1 MTFVKIFPF
10 LEVSKFSA
18 FTNQKK
24 YIFKSNWHLYF
35 QPGIYQYQIQST
47 NALDGVISIT
57 SKSNSIMSSPFH
69 GECWLET
76 IEKESDAS
84 NSSTMNSV
92 KVVARLQQG
101 NNPIIGANV
110 Q

>member
-18 FTNQKK
+18 FSNQ
-24 YIFKSNWHLYF
+24 KSNWHLYF

-69 GECWLET
+69 SECWM
-76 IEKESDAS
+76 EKVEMDFDAT
-84 NSSTMNSV
+84 NSSSMNSV
-92 KVVARLQQG
+92 KVAARLHQG

>member
-1 MTFVKIFPF
+1 
-10 LEVSKFSA
+10 
-18 FTNQKK
+18 
-24 YIFKSNWHLYF
+24 
-35 QPGIYQYQIQST
+35 
-47 NALDGVISIT
+47 
-57 SKSNSIMSSPFH
+57 MSSPFH
-69 GECWLET
+69 GECWLDK

>member
-1 MTFVKIFPF
+1 
-10 LEVSKFSA
+10 
-18 FTNQKK
+18 
-24 YIFKSNWHLYF
+24 
-35 QPGIYQYQIQST
+35 
-47 NALDGVISIT
+47 
-57 SKSNSIMSSPFH
+57 MSSPFH

-76 IEKESDAS
+76 VEKESDAS

>member
-1 MTFVKIFPF
+1 
-10 LEVSKFSA
+10 
-18 FTNQKK
+18 
-24 YIFKSNWHLYF
+24 
-35 QPGIYQYQIQST
+35 
-47 NALDGVISIT
+47 
-57 SKSNSIMSSPFH
+57 MSSPFH

-76 IEKESDAS
+76 IEKDSYVG